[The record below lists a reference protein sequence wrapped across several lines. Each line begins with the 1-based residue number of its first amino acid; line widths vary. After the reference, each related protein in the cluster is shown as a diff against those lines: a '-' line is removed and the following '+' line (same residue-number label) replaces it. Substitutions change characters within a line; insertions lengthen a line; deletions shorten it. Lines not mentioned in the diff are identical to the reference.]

1 MTVPKI
7 TKSARGSLIHFI
19 KGHLLE
25 TSFDKT
31 YFHYFGIEVAPT
43 AADFELWMNSPIQY
57 LSEKDLI
64 LLINYRAKQANKS
77 IDDLNQNRQIS
88 FLEWCETIKKYS
100 KNSSLLEQT
109 ISITKAH
116 TLFLLALKSEDQT
129 QRKILKISVSELE
142 ALEGKEISTHPY
154 LFYLRGLQKV
164 ALGDW
169 QEATSQFHQA
179 SNYTHN
185 PALYGLLI
193 NLYLHLEMPA
203 VSRFFEQKLKKQS
216 SLDKELMAS

>member
-25 TSFDKT
+25 SSFDKT

-43 AADFELWMNSPIQY
+43 RADFELWMKTPIQY

-64 LLINYRAKQANKS
+64 LLINYRAKKANKS
-77 IDDLNQNRQIS
+77 QDDINQKRQIS
-88 FLEWCETIKKYS
+88 FLEWCETIKEYTV
-100 KNSSLLEQT
+100 NSPLLEQT

-116 TLFLLALKSEDQT
+116 TLFLLALKSKKQM
-129 QRKILKISVSELE
+129 QRKILKISISELE
-142 ALEGKEISTHPY
+142 ALNGKEISTHPY
-154 LFYLRGLQKV
+154 LFYLRGLQRV

-179 SNYTHN
+179 SAYTHN
-185 PALYGLLI
+185 PSLYGLLI

-203 VSRFFEQKLKKQS
+203 VSHYFELKLKKHN